1 MKELT
6 NQLSVFTSQPS
17 SAAGDSSQLMLE
29 LASLKSQ
36 LEESDQ
42 ETDRL
47 RSDVSVMS
55 QSLIQAQTETA
66 TVKSQIIDLQDTID
80 RLQHEKEELSLIQSS
95 SVTGDE
101 AYNEIVKLN
110 TALNT
115 EITSLKQFIQSQF
128 VRTN

>member
-1 MKELT
+1 
-6 NQLSVFTSQPS
+6 
-17 SAAGDSSQLMLE
+17 
-29 LASLKSQ
+29 
-36 LEESDQ
+36 
-42 ETDRL
+42 
-47 RSDVSVMS
+47 MS

-115 EITSLKQFIQSQF
+115 EITSLKQFIQSQHLTSSSQSTAESSSSSLGEVESLREQ
-128 VRTN
+128 VRREQQLVIN